1 MSDGSLPHI
10 IKSIQSQLVS
20 SKRELGVAQA
30 KMTNRQR
37 EAKSQN
43 LTLQQLRELGPDARV
58 YRSVGRMCAFADQV
72 HTR

>member
-20 SKRELGVAQA
+20 SKREIGVVQA

-37 EAKSQN
+37 EAKSQH
-43 LTLQQLRELGPDARV
+43 LTLQQLSELGPDTRV
-58 YRSVGRMCAFADQV
+58 YRSVGRMCVFTDQV
-72 HTR
+72 HTG